1 MCRCRRKRRLGKHA
15 ALPLHGF
22 CAEKALCVIEDE
34 QTPVRQ
40 MLAQKLRAAAEK
52 SEWWAAVVR
61 ADLSM
66 YRGPKLDE
74 VLKGV
79 LGGGCRSVRE
89 EGPWLGPARSDDVC

>member
-1 MCRCRRKRRLGKHA
+1 M
-15 ALPLHGF
+15 
-22 CAEKALCVIEDE
+22 
-34 QTPVRQ
+34 

-74 VLKGV
+74 VGEFWAEGADPFGKKGRGWDRHGLTTFV
-79 LGGGCRSVRE
+79 ER
-89 EGPWLGPARSDDVC
+89 